1 MEGMI
6 NLLCAFGGT
15 VGFSILYNIDK
26 CFYPLCG
33 LTGMVGW
40 GAYLLAIPHC
50 SGAVSTLIG
59 ALVVVFMSRIL
70 SIWKKCPIT
79 VFLIA
84 GIFPLIPGSS
94 IYYAA
99 YHFAIGEYSEAAMM
113 GIEAVKC
120 SFAIVA
126 GIHLNDAV
134 PAKMFQKDY
143 WRDRFGKT
151 SGHLQDKN

>member
-1 MEGMI
+1 MDVMI

-15 VGFSILYNIDK
+15 VGFSILYNIDRR
-26 CFYPLCG
+26 FYPLCG

-40 GAYLLAIPHC
+40 GAYLAVISHC
-50 SGAVSTLIG
+50 SGAVSTLVG
-59 ALVVVFMSRIL
+59 ALVVVFISRIL
-70 SIWKKCPIT
+70 SVWKKCPIT

-99 YHFAIGEYSEAAMM
+99 YHFAVGDYLDAALM

-120 SFAIVA
+120 SFAIVV

-134 PAKMFQKDY
+134 PAKIFQKQY
-143 WRDRFGKT
+143 WNERFGKAR
-151 SGHLQDKN
+151 GCLQDKN